1 MIYTGDLTRIVNRG
15 ENLEEMPRRR
25 SNWKIPDTD
34 GNESCLVL
42 FIHLFML
49 YSHIH
54 LIIKKR
60 LLNIS
65 NVPKQ
70 VIDLDL
76 WAAV

>member
-1 MIYTGDLTRIVNRG
+1 MNRG
-15 ENLEEMPRRR
+15 ENLEEMPRR
-25 SNWKIPDTD
+25 SNWKIPDID

-42 FIHLFML
+42 FIHLLML

-65 NVPKQ
+65 TVPEL